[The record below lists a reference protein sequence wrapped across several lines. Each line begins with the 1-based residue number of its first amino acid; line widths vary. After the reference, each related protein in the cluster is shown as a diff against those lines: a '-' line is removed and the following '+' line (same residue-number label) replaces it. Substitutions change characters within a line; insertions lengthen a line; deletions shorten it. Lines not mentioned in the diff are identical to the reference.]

1 MTVILE
7 LGISPP
13 FKRLRFIKTIEAF
26 VKSFV
31 GMKMRAALRLYSL
44 SQHPISPPQSNDITS
59 SQSSQTE
66 KKDNTQGFSQVRM
79 WKTKWEQKEKGDKS
93 VTFNILSSL
102 IWPGAT
108 LFEDMPSSD
117 MKSQET
123 QEKDRAFCEHEQS
136 FSPAIYYS
144 AISPSR
150 LSHWKAV
157 SLQLQA
163 SARAA
168 AGVLLFPST
177 LTCLLKK
184 IFQV

>member
-1 MTVILE
+1 
-7 LGISPP
+7 
-13 FKRLRFIKTIEAF
+13 
-26 VKSFV
+26 
-31 GMKMRAALRLYSL
+31 
-44 SQHPISPPQSNDITS
+44 
-59 SQSSQTE
+59 
-66 KKDNTQGFSQVRM
+66 
-79 WKTKWEQKEKGDKS
+79 
-93 VTFNILSSL
+93 
-102 IWPGAT
+102 
-108 LFEDMPSSD
+108 

-184 IFQV
+184 EIIPGLVQVKLNRQHFWHNVIYHEKKYSLLFFKKKSGLQ